1 MGIRNSFRGI
11 VGRLRGRSSDNA
23 AVAPPAPVEITEQPA
38 PVNAWP
44 AGDGPDGLARIEQDL
59 RGLMRQL
66 AETKFQAT
74 EQQRQHSEEVRKL
87 YLSVLE
93 VLDAL
98 DRIFRS
104 VRAKEDQV
112 TPQMQKWLGNFRTAR
127 SLLEKILTDRA
138 VVRIENLDQGFD
150 PHWHKVAQVVVD
162 TARPEG
168 TIVEEVQRGY
178 VWRGQVLRKAEVI
191 VVRHE
196 EGAEEE

>member
-1 MGIRNSFRGI
+1 MP
-11 VGRLRGRSSDNA
+11 
-23 AVAPPAPVEITEQPA
+23 PPAPVEITEQPA

-44 AGDGPDGLARIEQDL
+44 VGDGPDGLARIEQDL

-66 AETKFQAT
+66 AETKFQMT
-74 EQQRQHSEEVRKL
+74 EEQRQHGEEVRRL

-104 VRAKEDQV
+104 VRSKEDQV

-127 SLLEKILTDRA
+127 SLLEKTLTDRG

-168 TIVEEVQRGY
+168 TIIEEVQRGY
-178 VWRGQVLRKAEVI
+178 VWRGQVLRKAEVN

-196 EGAEEE
+196 EGAAEEGE